1 MLSLATSPTLRRH
14 VRRLACG
21 EALEP
26 LSLKKTRKRVHATGK
41 QIFGTPFNRSAAR
54 PFSFHAACHS
64 THKAHVTSELRSI
77 QSVPV
82 FSQQQPRRRYTA
94 VRQGCLGE
102 STCLWWILARSA
114 RFARHRASRDKREG
128 ANQAK
133 DDPGDT
139 VGVLGYSGAVL
150 PPLVLMRDMFSCCR
164 QSVFHLSPEIS
175 LPTLFAPLHVEPPC
189 PSHACPKP
197 QCIGTR
203 SSYRATPFKEGRC

>member
-1 MLSLATSPTLRRH
+1 MPHVTAPTKLTSPRSFG
-14 VRRLACG
+14 AFK
-21 EALEP
+21 AFQFS
-26 LSLKKTRKRVHATGK
+26 LSSSLVV
-41 QIFGTPFNRSAAR
+41 GTPPCDR
-54 PFSFHAACHS
+54 
-64 THKAHVTSELRSI
+64 
-77 QSVPV
+77 
-82 FSQQQPRRRYTA
+82 
-94 VRQGCLGE
+94 GCLGE

-189 PSHACPKP
+189 PSHARPKP

>member
-1 MLSLATSPTLRRH
+1 M
-14 VRRLACG
+14 
-21 EALEP
+21 
-26 LSLKKTRKRVHATGK
+26 HATGK
-41 QIFGTPFNRSAAR
+41 QIFGRLPHLTDPQRAPFL
-54 PFSFHAACHS
+54 FHAACHS